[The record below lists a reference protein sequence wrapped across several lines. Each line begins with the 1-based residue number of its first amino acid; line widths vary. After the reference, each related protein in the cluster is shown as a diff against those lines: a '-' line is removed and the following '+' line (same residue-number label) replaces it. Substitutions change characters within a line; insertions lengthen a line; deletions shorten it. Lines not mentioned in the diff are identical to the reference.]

1 MHYSAIANTDIGIT
15 KETNQDSL
23 CLLRADSKVGE
34 IIMAIICDGMGGLSK
49 GELASATVIRAF
61 DEWFQT
67 DLPKELSVLDM
78 SVIGS
83 KWDLI
88 LKSLNGKI
96 MEYGKLQ
103 NVSLGTTFT
112 GILIVD
118 NNYLIVHV
126 GDSRAYYI
134 GSDVK
139 QLTQDHTFV
148 AREIEAGR
156 MTPEQAAVDERRNV
170 LLQCVGASK
179 SINSQILMGKVI
191 PGTYILCSDG
201 FRHKITKQEM
211 LGAFHKDQL
220 VNTDVMSSRAST
232 VIEGVKRRGE
242 KDNISVIVIK
252 AE

>member
-1 MHYSAIANTDIGIT
+1 MHYSAIANTDIGTT

-23 CLLRADSKVGE
+23 CLLRASSEMGE
-34 IIMAIICDGMGGLSK
+34 IVMAIICDGMGGLSK

-67 DLPKELSVLDM
+67 ELPKELVSLDM
-78 SVIGS
+78 SVIAS

-96 MEYGKLQ
+96 MEYGKQQ

-112 GILIVD
+112 GMLIVD
-118 NNYLIVHV
+118 EAYLIVHI

-134 GSDVK
+134 GSDLK

-179 SINSQILMGKVI
+179 TISSQQIIGKLV
-191 PGTYILCSDG
+191 PGTYLLCSDG
-201 FRHKITKQEM
+201 FRHKITWQEM
-211 LGAFHKDQL
+211 IGAFHKDQL
-220 VNTDVMSSRAST
+220 VNADVMSSRANT

>member
-1 MHYSAIANTDIGIT
+1 MHFSAIANTDIGIT

-23 CLLRADSKVGE
+23 CLLHARSNVGE

-61 DEWFQT
+61 DEWFHSE
-67 DLPKELSVLDM
+67 LPKELVSLDM
-78 SVIGS
+78 EVIAS

-96 MEYGKLQ
+96 MEYGREQ

-112 GILIVD
+112 GVLMVED
-118 NNYLIVHV
+118 KYLIVHV
-126 GDSRAYYI
+126 GDSRAYFI
-134 GSDVK
+134 GSDLK
-139 QLTQDHTFV
+139 QITQDHTFV

-170 LLQCVGASK
+170 LLQCIGASK
-179 SINSQILMGKVI
+179 TITSQQLVGKVM
-191 PGTYILCSDG
+191 PGTYLLCSDG

-211 LGAFHKDQL
+211 IGAFHKDQL
-220 VNTDVMSSRAST
+220 ANTDVMSSRAST
-232 VIEGVKRRGE
+232 VIDGVKRRGE

-252 AE
+252 VE

>member
-1 MHYSAIANTDIGIT
+1 MHYTAIANTDIGTT

-23 CLLRADSKVGE
+23 CLLRANSSVGE
-34 IIMAIICDGMGGLSK
+34 IVMAIICDGMGGLSK
-49 GELASATVIRAF
+49 GELASATVIRTF
-61 DEWFQT
+61 DEWFKT
-67 DLPKELSVLDM
+67 ELPKELVTLDM
-78 SVIGS
+78 NVIAS

-96 MEYGKLQ
+96 MEYGNKQ
-103 NVSLGTTFT
+103 SVNLGTTFT
-112 GILIVD
+112 GMLIIDDVF
-118 NNYLIVHV
+118 LIVHV
-126 GDSRAYYI
+126 GDSRAYFI
-134 GSDVK
+134 GSDVT

-156 MTPEQAAVDERRNV
+156 MTQEQAAVDERRNV
-170 LLQCVGASK
+170 LLQCIGASK
-179 SINSQILMGKVI
+179 TISSQQLVGKLQ
-191 PGTYILCSDG
+191 PGTYLLCSDG

-220 VNTDVMSSRAST
+220 VNNDVMSSRANT